1 MSSRVPACCCRI
13 TGDATVLLANVYEA
27 SVVEEMLVSI
37 GALNWAL
44 NVETG
49 NHTNKLVLL
58 LLADRHNEVE
68 DSAWPAVGWLAE
80 HGEMSRRTAQR
91 ALRDLEHRG
100 LIIPVGWAG
109 KQADRMT
116 KRYRLPFHETG
127 RQNDTGR
134 HVVQTGR
141 HVVQTGR
148 HPDALT
154 IREPLE
160 NRASRT
166 RRKRRPVDNLSRPV
180 IPTLEETLR
189 MLEEERTTKSESANP
204 LMEVPE

>member
-1 MSSRVPACCCRI
+1 MSTRVPACGSI
-13 TGDATVLLANVYEA
+13 LTGDATVLLACVYEA
-27 SVVEEMLVSI
+27 SILEAMPVSI
-37 GALNWAL
+37 GALNWAM

-49 NHTNKLVLL
+49 NHTNKLVLM
-58 LLADRHNEVE
+58 LLADRHNEIE
-68 DSAWPAVGWLAE
+68 DSAWPAVAWIAE

-100 LIIPVGWAG
+100 LIVPVGWVG
-109 KQADRMT
+109 KTADRMT
-116 KRYRLPFHETG
+116 KRYRLPLIETG

-141 HVVQTGR
+141 QSVTTGR

-160 NRASRT
+160 NQT
-166 RRKRRPVDNLSRPV
+166 PPTPPRKRRKSHADRVLDV
-180 IPTLEETLR
+180 I
-189 MLEEERTTKSESANP
+189 TKGAAE
-204 LMEVPE
+204 

>member
-1 MSSRVPACCCRI
+1 M
-13 TGDATVLLANVYEA
+13 
-27 SVVEEMLVSI
+27 SI
-37 GALNWAL
+37 GALNWAMK
-44 NVETG
+44 VEAG
-49 NHTNKLVLL
+49 NHTNKLVLM
-58 LLADRHNEVE
+58 LLADRHNELE
-68 DSAWPAVGWLAE
+68 DSAWPAVGWIAE

-100 LIIPVGWAG
+100 LIVPVGWVG

-116 KRYRLPFHETG
+116 KRYRLPISETG

-141 HVVQTGR
+141 QSVTTGR

-160 NRASRT
+160 NQTPPTPPSK
-166 RRKRRPVDNLSRPV
+166 RRKSHADRVLDA
-180 IPTLEETLR
+180 I
-189 MLEEERTTKSESANP
+189 TKGAAE
-204 LMEVPE
+204 